1 MAHKNRGLGR
11 GLDAL
16 FSQGES
22 VLEAAETKKSEDGS
36 YIIELPISQ
45 IDINKEQPRKI
56 FDDESIAELAASIKT
71 NGLLQP
77 IAVTKE
83 NNRYTIVAGER
94 RYRAFRQLGYETIP
108 AIIKNLTRQQSM
120 ELALVENIQ
129 RKDLNAIEEAMAI
142 NSLLQEFGYTQQELA
157 ERLGKSRSALANSI
171 RLLSLPESIK
181 KMVKGG
187 ELTEG
192 HARCLIPLPE
202 KLQNEAAKSIVDKQL
217 NVRQTE
223 ALVKSLL
230 APAKEKTEKKA
241 FAELNEA
248 QDSIRRCLGTK
259 VTIAGTPKKGKILIE
274 YYSEDELESIIDVLT
289 YNND

>member
-1 MAHKNRGLGR
+1 MANKNRGLGR

-45 IDINKEQPRKI
+45 IDINKEQPRKS

-129 RKDLNAIEEAMAI
+129 RKDLNSIEEAMAI

-181 KMVKGG
+181 KMVKSG

-230 APAKEKTEKKA
+230 APAKEKPEKKA
-241 FAELNEA
+241 FAELSEA
-248 QDSIRRCLGTK
+248 QDNIRRCLGTK
-259 VTIAGTPKKGKILIE
+259 VTITGTPKKGKILIE
-274 YYSEDELESIIDVLT
+274 YYSTDELENIIDILT

>member
-1 MAHKNRGLGR
+1 MANKNRGLGR

-45 IDINKEQPRKI
+45 IDINKEQPRKS

-129 RKDLNAIEEAMAI
+129 RKDLNSIEEAMAI

-181 KMVKGG
+181 KMVKSG

-230 APAKEKTEKKA
+230 APAKEKPEKKT
-241 FAELNEA
+241 FAELSEA
-248 QDSIRRCLGTK
+248 QDSIRRHLGTK
-259 VTIAGTPKKGKILIE
+259 VSITGTPKKGKILIE
-274 YYSEDELESIIDVLT
+274 YYSTDELENIVDILT

>member
-1 MAHKNRGLGR
+1 MAKKSGLGK
-11 GLDAL
+11 GTAAL
-16 FSQGES
+16 FSDIADNLDSSNS
-22 VLEAAETKKSEDGS
+22 VVSLNIVDVQ
-36 YIIELPISQ
+36 PN
-45 IDINKEQPRKI
+45 INQPRRH
-56 FDDESIAELAASIKT
+56 FDDEKMEALTESIKA
-71 NGLLQP
+71 NGIIQP
-77 IAVTKE
+77 IIVVKNDDT
-83 NNRYTIVAGER
+83 YMIVAGER

-129 RKDLNAIEEAMAI
+129 RKDLNSIEEAMAI
-142 NSLLQEFGYTQQELA
+142 NSLLEEFGYTQQELA
-157 ERLGKSRSALANSI
+157 QRLGKSRSALANSI

-181 KMVKGG
+181 KMVKSG

-241 FAELNEA
+241 FAELSEA

-259 VTIAGTPKKGKILIE
+259 VSITGTPKKGRILIE
-274 YYSEDELESIIDVLT
+274 YYSADELENIIDILT

>member
-1 MAHKNRGLGR
+1 MANKNRGLGR

-45 IDINKEQPRKI
+45 IDINKEQPRKS

-108 AIIKNLTRQQSM
+108 AIIKAFFLLLT
-120 ELALVENIQ
+120 
-129 RKDLNAIEEAMAI
+129 
-142 NSLLQEFGYTQQELA
+142 NSLNDIFSFGIAYPQF
-157 ERLGKSRSALANSI
+157 R
-171 RLLSLPESIK
+171 
-181 KMVKGG
+181 
-187 ELTEG
+187 
-192 HARCLIPLPE
+192 H
-202 KLQNEAAKSIVDKQL
+202 
-217 NVRQTE
+217 
-223 ALVKSLL
+223 
-230 APAKEKTEKKA
+230 
-241 FAELNEA
+241 
-248 QDSIRRCLGTK
+248 
-259 VTIAGTPKKGKILIE
+259 TI
-274 YYSEDELESIIDVLT
+274 
-289 YNND
+289 

>member
-1 MAHKNRGLGR
+1 MANKNRGLGR

-45 IDINKEQPRKI
+45 IDINKEQPRKS

-129 RKDLNAIEEAMAI
+129 RKDLNSIEEAMAI

-181 KMVKGG
+181 KMVKSG

-230 APAKEKTEKKA
+230 APAKEKPVKKA
-241 FAELNEA
+241 FAELSEA
-248 QDSIRRCLGTK
+248 QDSIRRRLGTK
-259 VTIAGTPKKGKILIE
+259 VSITGTPKKGRILIE
-274 YYSEDELESIIDVLT
+274 YYSTDELENIIDILT
-289 YNND
+289 HNND

>member
-1 MAHKNRGLGR
+1 MANKNRGLGR

-45 IDINKEQPRKI
+45 IDINKEQPRKS

-129 RKDLNAIEEAMAI
+129 RKDLNSIEEAMAI

-181 KMVKGG
+181 KMVKSG

-202 KLQNEAAKSIVDKQL
+202 KLENEAAKSIVDKQL

-230 APAKEKTEKKA
+230 APAKEKPEKKT
-241 FAELNEA
+241 FAELSEA
-248 QDSIRRCLGTK
+248 QDSIRRHLGTK
-259 VTIAGTPKKGKILIE
+259 VSITGTPKKGKILIE
-274 YYSEDELESIIDVLT
+274 YYSTDELENIVDILT

>member
-1 MAHKNRGLGR
+1 MANKNRGLGR

-45 IDINKEQPRKI
+45 IDINKEQPRKS

-129 RKDLNAIEEAMAI
+129 RKDLNSIEEAMAI

-181 KMVKGG
+181 KMVKSG

-223 ALVKSLL
+223 VLVKSLL
-230 APAKEKTEKKA
+230 SPAKEKPEKKV

-248 QDSIRRCLGTK
+248 QDSIRRRLGTK

-274 YYSEDELESIIDVLT
+274 YYSADELENIIDILT